1 MLSIHLRGLVSCT
14 LLLLSFSSSLFG
26 QEQISLEQALEQ
38 KLVRI
43 ALQGNGGYRGECLK
57 VLVEN
62 LSPAALSVKIPAG
75 QIFASEDTSVQDLIV
90 TQEELLVMAPKERK
104 TRNLLTMCTQ
114 SFNMSPSK
122 GEKFRLGP
130 LAVGG
135 LLTLAQKISRKGYQN
150 STAQSAVWSLSNQ
163 ESVRS
168 IYGNDTTMV
177 RDIAQTIHEVTGI
190 AMSEFVFTPRT
201 HTITSIRTSI
211 EGLLKR
217 DLRQARLDLVSPSG
231 ERIRTYFEGRKL
243 EAGFRQFRVGASHT
257 LGESAELYLRLTEGE
272 EVIFEKLVSPNDSVT
287 PLLHLYQ
294 KVAIQY
300 QVEEDIMATVGV
312 YDEADNLYFLIKEGQ
327 KIKRGSNRGIFIA
340 GCYVPQGEQYYIKL
354 KVKGETFAE
363 KALDPNAPPPQLF
376 AKISLRGEFRFD
388 VPEALS
394 NAKVAIYTESG
405 EMRRLIYE
413 IHHLNPGNKH
423 ISYHFEHYDGPDE
436 SFYIRLTR
444 EDGSVAAERKISY

>member
-1 MLSIHLRGLVSCT
+1 MLSIHLRGLVSCA
-14 LLLLSFSSSLFG
+14 LLSVIFCSSLIG
-26 QEQISLEQALEQ
+26 QEQISLEQALDQ

-57 VLVEN
+57 ILIEN
-62 LSPAALSVKIPAG
+62 LSPAALSIQIPAG
-75 QIFASEDTSVQDLIV
+75 QIFASQDTSVQDLIV
-90 TQEELLVMAPKERK
+90 TQEALLVMAPQERK

-122 GEKFRLGP
+122 GERFRLGP

-150 STAQSAVWSLSNQ
+150 STAQSAVWSMANQ

-168 IYGNDTTMV
+168 IYGNDTAMV
-177 RDIAQTIHEVTGI
+177 RDIAQTISDATGI

-201 HTITSIRTSI
+201 HSITSIRTSI

-217 DLRQARLDLVSPSG
+217 DLREARLDLVSPSG

-257 LGESAELYLRLTEGE
+257 LGETAELYLRLMEGDE
-272 EVIFEKLVSPNDSVT
+272 IILEKPVSPSDSVT

-294 KVAIQY
+294 KVAMQY
-300 QVEEDIMATVGV
+300 QVEQDIIAKVGV

-327 KIKRGSNRGIFIA
+327 KIKQGNNRGIFIA

-354 KVKGETFAE
+354 KVNGESFAE

-376 AKISLRGEFRFD
+376 AKISLRGEFRFA
-388 VPEALS
+388 VPEIMS

-405 EMRRLIYE
+405 EMRRLIYD
-413 IHHLNPGNKH
+413 IHHLNAGNKR
-423 ISYHFEHYDGPDE
+423 ISYHFEHYDGPDQN
-436 SFYIRLTR
+436 FYIRLIR
-444 EDGSVAAERKISY
+444 EDGSIAAEQKISH